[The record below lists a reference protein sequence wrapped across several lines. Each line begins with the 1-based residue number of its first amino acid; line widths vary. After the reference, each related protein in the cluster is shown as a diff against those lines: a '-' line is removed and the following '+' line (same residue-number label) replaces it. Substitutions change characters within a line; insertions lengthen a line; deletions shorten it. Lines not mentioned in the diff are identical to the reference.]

1 MRFEDQRKL
10 LVQELRQQ
18 GIRDEAV
25 LAAFSKVPREL
36 YVPPQYKDYAYR
48 NRPLPIGLE
57 QTISQ
62 PLMVAIMLEHL
73 ELKPEDLVLEIGTG
87 SGYEC
92 ALLAEI
98 AGEVCSVERLEE
110 LSLTAQGVLKEAGY
124 KNIFFRIGDGA
135 QGWLKAYPPHKE
147 FDKIIVSAGA
157 RQIPP
162 RLQEQ
167 LKLGGI
173 LVVPVGA
180 GDYQILT
187 KVIRTE
193 NGYSVSEHGAC
204 AFVPLISK

>member
-92 ALLAEI
+92 ALGKRQKNKKKREN
-98 AGEVCSVERLEE
+98 ER
-110 LSLTAQGVLKEAGY
+110 K
-124 KNIFFRIGDGA
+124 KR
-135 QGWLKAYPPHKE
+135 
-147 FDKIIVSAGA
+147 
-157 RQIPP
+157 
-162 RLQEQ
+162 
-167 LKLGGI
+167 
-173 LVVPVGA
+173 
-180 GDYQILT
+180 
-187 KVIRTE
+187 
-193 NGYSVSEHGAC
+193 
-204 AFVPLISK
+204 

>member
-124 KNIFFRIGDGA
+124 KNIFFRIGDGS

-167 LKLGGI
+167 LKPGGI